1 MSDPVLPVQ
10 PPDLQTERRLRTAA
24 ARRYAIAAAS
34 MAVALALSV
43 ALRPYLHP
51 TYFFV
56 MLGGVVVAAW
66 YGGFGPGLLATVLGL
81 VGGNYFL
88 MEPFGAFALRGWG
101 DVVRMGLFG
110 VMGYITSAL
119 SETLRRARQEAEE
132 RAEEAVRLA
141 LQLQEQAVALEQQ
154 TEEAQALN
162 MELEQQVEETERLR
176 LDLVSANEQLRGRE
190 RAAQAE
196 RERLRH
202 ILETMVE
209 GVVLVDREGRVGY
222 ANPAGERILSA
233 SPAGAATALELPVDS
248 VFREGT
254 PVHGREVVLGG
265 DDGARRVL
273 RVSAAPLL
281 TADGETDGAVISF
294 DDTTDHRRAQE
305 ALRESEERFRVLA
318 DAAPVLLWMAAPDG
332 RCTFF
337 NRPWLEFTGRMLEE
351 ELGFGWVDGVH
362 RDDRDR
368 RLDTFRTSLASR
380 LPFRTEYRLRRAD
393 GEFRWL
399 LDTGIPRFTPDGS
412 FAGYIG
418 ACIDIN
424 ERHEAEEQQR
434 FLTEAGDVLAS
445 SLDYKETLRRV
456 CRLAVPVLA
465 DFCVIDLLVDGRI
478 ERVEAVSADPA
489 QEALV
494 GELRRFA
501 PAGVVSAAL
510 ASRETRVVNE
520 LAAERVDESLADPA
534 HRDIVSRL
542 AVTAYAA
549 VPLVAGGRVLGS
561 ILLCITGS
569 GRRFDPADVHR
580 AEELARRAAYAIDN
594 ARLYEGAVEAN
605 RAKRDFLAVMSH
617 ELRTP
622 LNAILGYTGLFLDGI
637 PAPLPEAVQP
647 QMGRVQTA
655 ARHLLSLIEEILT
668 FARLEGGQEEYRPAE
683 TSAATLAGEAC
694 ALVEPLALEAGIGFR
709 IDSPEPDVPL
719 TTDPRKARQIL
730 VNLLGNAIK
739 FTRAGEVSLR
749 VEADD
754 SAVRFHVRD
763 TGIGIAPGDRE
774 RIFEPFWQAQQGLVR
789 ERGGSGLGL
798 SVARQLARLLG
809 GDVTV
814 ESTPGEGSTF
824 TLRLPR

>member
-1 MSDPVLPVQ
+1 MTDSTFPVQ
-10 PPDLQTERRLRTAA
+10 PTDPRAARRPRTTPV
-24 ARRYAIAAAS
+24 RRYAIAAGA
-34 MAVALALSV
+34 MAVALAVSV
-43 ALRPYLHP
+43 VLRPYLHP
-51 TYFFV
+51 SYFFV

-66 YGGFGPGLLATVLGL
+66 YGGLGPGLLASVLGL

-88 MEPFGAFALRGWG
+88 MEPFGAFGLRGWG
-101 DVVRMGLFG
+101 DVVRLALFG
-110 VMGYITSAL
+110 ALGYVTSAL
-119 SETLRRARQEAEE
+119 SETLRQAREEAEE
-132 RAEEAVRLA
+132 RAEEATRLA
-141 LQLQEQAVALEQQ
+141 MQLQEQAVELEQQ

-162 MELEQQVEETERLR
+162 VELEQQVEETERLR
-176 LDLVSANEQLRGRE
+176 LDLVAANEQLRARE

-209 GVVLVDREGRVGY
+209 GVVLVDREGNVGY
-222 ANPAGERILSA
+222 ANPAGERILST
-233 SPAGAATALELPVDS
+233 SSAGAAMELPIDR
-248 VFREGT
+248 VFREGAA
-254 PVHGREVVLGG
+254 VHGREVVLGG
-265 DDGARRVL
+265 GDGARRVL

-281 TADGETDGAVISF
+281 SPEGEADGAVISF
-294 DDTTDHRRAQE
+294 DDATDRHRAEE
-305 ALRESEERFRVLA
+305 ALRESEERFRMLA
-318 DAAPVLLWMAAPDG
+318 DAAPVLLWMAKPDG
-332 RCTFF
+332 RRNFF

-351 ELGFGWVDGVH
+351 ELGDGWADGVH
-362 RDDRDR
+362 RHDRER
-368 RLDTFRTSLASR
+368 CLDTFRSSLAAR
-380 LPFRTEYRLRRAD
+380 RAFRMEYRLRRAD

-399 LDTGIPRFTPDGS
+399 LETGIPRFTPDGS
-412 FAGYIG
+412 FEGYIG

-434 FLTEAGDVLAS
+434 FLTRAGDVLAS
-445 SLDYKETLRRV
+445 SLEYKETLRRV

-494 GELRRFA
+494 GELRRFG
-501 PAGVVSAAL
+501 PAGTIPAAL
-510 ASRETRVVNE
+510 ATRETRVVND

-534 HRDIVSRL
+534 HRDVVSRL

-549 VPLVAGGRVLGS
+549 VPLVAGGRVMGS
-561 ILLCITGS
+561 ILLCSAGS

-594 ARLYEGAVEAN
+594 ARLYERAVEAN

-622 LNAILGYTGLFLDGI
+622 LNAILGYTDLFLAGI

-647 QMGRVQTA
+647 KMSRVQTA

-668 FARLEGGQEEYRPAE
+668 FARLEGGQEEFRPEE
-683 TSAATLAGEAC
+683 TTAATLAGEAC
-694 ALVEPLALEAGIGFR
+694 ALVEPLALEAGIAF
-709 IDSPEPDVPL
+709 DVQSPVPDVPL

-730 VNLLGNAIK
+730 VNLLGNAVK

-749 VEADD
+749 VKADD

-763 TGIGIAPGDRE
+763 TGIGIAPADRE
-774 RIFEPFWQAQQGLVR
+774 RIFEPFWQAEQGLVR

-809 GDVTV
+809 GEVTV

>member
-1 MSDPVLPVQ
+1 
-10 PPDLQTERRLRTAA
+10 
-24 ARRYAIAAAS
+24 
-34 MAVALALSV
+34 
-43 ALRPYLHP
+43 
-51 TYFFV
+51 
-56 MLGGVVVAAW
+56 
-66 YGGFGPGLLATVLGL
+66 
-81 VGGNYFL
+81 
-88 MEPFGAFALRGWG
+88 
-101 DVVRMGLFG
+101 
-110 VMGYITSAL
+110 
-119 SETLRRARQEAEE
+119 
-132 RAEEAVRLA
+132 
-141 LQLQEQAVALEQQ
+141 
-154 TEEAQALN
+154 
-162 MELEQQVEETERLR
+162 
-176 LDLVSANEQLRGRE
+176 
-190 RAAQAE
+190 
-196 RERLRH
+196 
-202 ILETMVE
+202 MVE
-209 GVVLVDREGRVGY
+209 GVVLVDREGSVGY
-222 ANPAGERILSA
+222 ANPAGERILS
-233 SPAGAATALELPVDS
+233 SSSAGAAVELPIAS
-248 VFREGT
+248 VFREGAA
-254 PVHGREVVLGG
+254 VHGREVVLAG

-281 TADGETDGAVISF
+281 TAEGEADGAVISF
-294 DDTTDHRRAQE
+294 DDATDRHRAEE

-318 DAAPVLLWMAAPDG
+318 DAAPVLLWMATPDG

-351 ELGFGWVDGVH
+351 ELGDGWADGVH
-362 RDDRDR
+362 RDDREAV
-368 RLDTFRTSLASR
+368 LDTFRSSLAAR
-380 LPFRTEYRLRRAD
+380 LPFRMEYRLRRAD

-399 LDTGIPRFTPDGS
+399 LDTGVPRFTPDGS

-489 QEALV
+489 QAALV
-494 GELRRFA
+494 AELLRFA
-501 PAGVVSAAL
+501 PGGDVSAVL
-510 ASRETRVVNE
+510 SSRETRVVNE

-534 HRDIVSRL
+534 HRDVVSRL

-594 ARLYEGAVEAN
+594 ARLYERAVEAN

-622 LNAILGYTGLFLDGI
+622 LNAILGYTDLFLAGI
-637 PAPLPEAVQP
+637 PAPLPDAVQP
-647 QMGRVQTA
+647 QMNRVQTA

-668 FARLEGGQEEYRPAE
+668 FARLEGGQEEYRPEE
-683 TSAATLAGEAC
+683 TTAASLAGEAC
-694 ALVEPLALEAGIGFR
+694 ALVEPLALEAGIGF
-709 IDSPEPDVPL
+709 DVQSPQPDVPL
-719 TTDPRKARQIL
+719 ATDPRKARQIL
-730 VNLLGNAIK
+730 VNLLGNAVK
-739 FTRAGEVSLR
+739 FTQAGEVSLR

-754 SAVRFHVRD
+754 AFVRFHVRD
-763 TGIGIAPGDRE
+763 TGIGIAAGDRE
-774 RIFEPFWQAQQGLVR
+774 RIFEPFWQAEQGLVR
-789 ERGGSGLGL
+789 EHGGSGLGL
-798 SVARQLARLLG
+798 SVARQLARLLR